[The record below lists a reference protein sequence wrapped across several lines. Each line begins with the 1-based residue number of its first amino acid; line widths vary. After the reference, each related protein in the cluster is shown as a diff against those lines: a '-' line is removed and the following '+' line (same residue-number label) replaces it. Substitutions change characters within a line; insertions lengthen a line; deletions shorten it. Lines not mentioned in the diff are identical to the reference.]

1 VVRPP
6 SKGNKP
12 TPPFGC
18 AFYKTK
24 NGAVPVIDWLMAL
37 DDDVRTQ
44 IGSDI
49 DRVQWKGPQVG
60 LPLVGSFGE
69 GLYEVRTSFD
79 GNIYRVLFCVHKGQL
94 MLLHGFQKKTQK
106 TPKDIIDLA
115 RKRQR
120 EVERSK

>member
-6 SKGNKP
+6 PKGSKP
-12 TPPFGC
+12 TPPFDC
-18 AFYKTK
+18 DFYENENGTK
-24 NGAVPVIDWLMAL
+24 PVSDWLDTL
-37 DDDVRTQ
+37 DGEVCKQ

-49 DRVQWKGPQVG
+49 GRVQWKGPQVG
-60 LPLVGSFGE
+60 LPLVGSFRG
-69 GLYEVRTSFD
+69 GLFEVRTSFD

-94 MLLHGFQKKTQK
+94 MLLHGFMKKTQK